1 MKHIQ
6 TYTLYENKT
15 RQDLESELK
24 HALYETQA
32 GKDLL
37 AINKIT
43 GMASESHKTWA
54 RFSYVKRGGATVFPA
69 VETNHRGKNVPFGS
83 PAISPT
89 PLEGDIMWSWGYRP
103 GEFSG
108 YGNVYLPGGDFST
121 AEDCLRSLWEDLVLL
136 ICDAEIFPDVL
147 IRKEHVE
154 LIKSNIKL
162 FEGHAYDTEDLK
174 FLITN
179 LKDILS
185 MQVKPNT
192 ANILR
197 QRFPSLWQTM
207 SDTPGITTFADL
219 GELGF

>member
-15 RQDLESELK
+15 RQDIESELK

-54 RFSYVKRGGATVFPA
+54 RFSYVKHGGATVFPA
-69 VETNHRGKNVPFGS
+69 VETNHTRKNVAFGD
-83 PAISPT
+83 PIPT
-89 PLEGDIMWSWGYRP
+89 TFDGDIIWSWGYRP
-103 GEFSG
+103 VSG

-185 MQVKPNT
+185 MQVQPNT

-197 QRFPSLWQTM
+197 QRFPSIWQTM

>member
-15 RQDLESELK
+15 KQDLESELT

-43 GMASESHKTWA
+43 GMASESYKTWA
-54 RFSYVKRGGATVFPA
+54 RFSYVKRGGATVFPV
-69 VETNHRGKNVPFGS
+69 VETNWIGKNYIPFGD
-83 PAISPT
+83 PIPT
-89 PLEGDIMWSWGYRP
+89 TLDGEIRWSWGYRP
-103 GEFSG
+103 AGG
-108 YGNVYLPGGDFST
+108 YGNVYLPGGDSPT
-121 AEDCLRSLWEDLVLL
+121 AEDCLRSLWADLILL
-136 ICDAEIFPDVL
+136 VCDAEIFSDVS

-162 FEGHAYDTEDLK
+162 FNGHAYDMEDLK
-174 FLITN
+174 FLFTN

-185 MQVKPNT
+185 VKVKPHVANT
-192 ANILR
+192 LR
-197 QRFPSLWQTM
+197 QRFPSIWKTL
-207 SDTPGITTFADL
+207 SDNPGANTVADL
-219 GELGF
+219 GDLGF

>member
-24 HALYETQA
+24 HALDETQA

-54 RFSYVKRGGATVFPA
+54 RFSNVKRGGATVFPV
-69 VETNHRGKNVPFGS
+69 VETNYIRKNVPFGS
-83 PAISPT
+83 PAPIAP
-89 PLEGDIMWSWGYRP
+89 EGDIMWSWGYRP
-103 GEFSG
+103 SGG
-108 YGNVYLPGGDFST
+108 YGNVYLPGGDSPT
-121 AEDCLRSLWEDLVLL
+121 AEDCLKSLWTDLVLD
-136 ICDAEIFPDVL
+136 ICDAEIFPDVS

-162 FEGHAYDTEDLK
+162 FDGHAYDTEDLK

-185 MQVKPNT
+185 MQVQPNT
-192 ANILR
+192 ANTLR
-197 QRFPSLWQTM
+197 QRFPSIWQTL
-207 SDTPGITTFADL
+207 SDAPGITTFADL

>member
-24 HALYETQA
+24 HALDETQA

-69 VETNHRGKNVPFGS
+69 VETNHKGKNVAFGD
-83 PAISPT
+83 PIPT
-89 PLEGDIMWSWGYRP
+89 TFDGDIIWSWGSRP
-103 GEFSG
+103 VSG

-174 FLITN
+174 FLIAH

-185 MQVKPNT
+185 AKVKPEV
-192 ANILR
+192 ARVLR
-197 QRFPSLWQTM
+197 QRFPDIWQTLR
-207 SDTPGITTFADL
+207 DNPGANTIADL

>member
-15 RQDLESELK
+15 RQDLESELT

-43 GMASESHKTWA
+43 GMASESYKTWA
-54 RFSYVKRGGATVFPA
+54 RFSYIKRGGATVFPS
-69 VETNHRGKNVPFGS
+69 VETNYIRENIRFGAFGA
-83 PAISPT
+83 PIPT
-89 PLEGDIMWSWGYRP
+89 TFDGEIMWSWGYRP
-103 GEFSG
+103 AGG
-108 YGNVYLPGGDFST
+108 YGNVYLPGGDFHT

-136 ICDAEIFPDVL
+136 ICDAEIFPDTL

-162 FEGHAYDTEDLK
+162 FEGHAYDTDDLK
-174 FLITN
+174 FIITN

-185 MQVKPNT
+185 SSFSPNV
-192 ANILR
+192 ASVLR
-197 QRFPSLWQTM
+197 QRFPDIWQTL
-207 SDTPGITTFADL
+207 SDAPGVSTVADL